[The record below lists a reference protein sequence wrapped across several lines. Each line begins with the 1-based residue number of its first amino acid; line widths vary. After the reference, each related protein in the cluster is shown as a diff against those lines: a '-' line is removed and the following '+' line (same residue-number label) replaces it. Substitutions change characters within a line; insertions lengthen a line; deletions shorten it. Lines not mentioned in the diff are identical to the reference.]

1 MASTIEGKT
10 MTLRITA
17 WLITSNVTPEFAQ
30 FLPTA
35 TGGYWT
41 LSWLPEAALTR
52 DQAISGMVLDETL
65 SDPRLV
71 HNGLAYE
78 LAAFRAAEVGITLE
92 RALIRLYGRI
102 IAHAGEAARETE
114 SSRGDGPGRPLIAAG
129 RV

>member
-1 MASTIEGKT
+1 MA
-10 MTLRITA
+10 LRITA
-17 WLITSNVTPEFAQ
+17 WLITSDLSPEFAQ
-30 FLPTA
+30 YLPTA
-35 TGGYWT
+35 QGGVWT

-71 HNGLAYE
+71 HNGLAWE
-78 LAAFRAAEVGITLE
+78 LAAFRAAELGITLE

-102 IAHAGEAARETE
+102 VAHAGDGEPE
-114 SSRGDGPGRPLIAAG
+114 SSRGDGPGRPLIAVG